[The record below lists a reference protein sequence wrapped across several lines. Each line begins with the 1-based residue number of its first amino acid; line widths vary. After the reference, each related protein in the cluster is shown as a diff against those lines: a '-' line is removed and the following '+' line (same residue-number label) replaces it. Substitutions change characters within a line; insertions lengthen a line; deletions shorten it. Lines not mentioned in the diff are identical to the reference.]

1 MSKLSLTPATEDR
14 IRAAAH
20 ALWLEE
26 GQPDGRSEAHWLSA
40 VDMVSA
46 QSAGDKAAPK
56 AAASAAPK
64 MLAAAAAK
72 KAAPRKRG

>member
-1 MSKLSLTPATEDR
+1 MSKLSPAHVTEDR
-14 IRAAAH
+14 IRAVAH

-46 QSAGDKAAPK
+46 QTAGDKAAPK